1 MTVAASDTRLP
12 GLHELAR
19 LLEAHERFAVVSHVA
34 PDGDAIGSTVALAR
48 MLRRLGKD
56 VVVVHGEGTPEAF
69 AYLGTE
75 EWQRALPTDI
85 AGRVAV
91 AVDCAAR
98 GRLACDGAFEQALLT
113 VNIDHHATNDL
124 YATVNVVAAA
134 TAATCEILAELCSAL
149 GLPLDDSIAEPL
161 YAGLRTDTLRSEGAG
176 NIDATSSAWLARLR
190 AALTRAD
197 TFEEEILAVDP
208 TAHAL
213 AEIALGRLQRRGRI
227 LTTVI
232 DLADQQRCGVAPAFD
247 MAARTAV
254 LNALSERA
262 ETEDA
267 DAAVL
272 VFQRSSG
279 EWIASL
285 RGRAEQ
291 LDASAVAVRFGGGGH
306 RHAAGLPVPAGA
318 VPDEFADV
326 LAAAVASALGG

>member
-1 MTVAASDTRLP
+1 MTVAASAARLP
-12 GLHELAR
+12 GLDELAR

-34 PDGDAIGSTVALAR
+34 PDGDAIGSTVGLAR

-56 VVVVHGEGTPEAF
+56 VALVHGEGAPAAF
-69 AYLGTE
+69 AYLGAE
-75 EWQRALPTDI
+75 EWQRALPGDV
-85 AGRVAV
+85 AGRVAI

-98 GRLACDGAFEQALLT
+98 SRLACDGAFERALLT
-113 VNIDHHATNDL
+113 VNIDHHATNDR
-124 YATVNVVAAA
+124 YATVNVVAPA
-134 TAATCEILAELCSAL
+134 TAATCEILAELCDAL
-149 GLPLDDSIAEPL
+149 GLPLDDAVAEPL

-176 NIDATSSAWLARLR
+176 AIDATSSGWLARLR

-197 TFEEEILAVDP
+197 AFEEEILAVDP

-213 AEIALGRLQRRGRI
+213 AEIALGRLRRHGRV
-227 LTTVI
+227 LATVV
-232 DLADQQRCGVAPAFD
+232 DRDDQERCGVAPEFD

-254 LNALSERA
+254 LHALSERA
-262 ETEDA
+262 EAEEA

-285 RGRAEQ
+285 RGRAEE
-291 LDASAVAVRFGGGGH
+291 LDASAIAVRFGGGGH

-318 VPDEFADV
+318 VPAAFAGV
-326 LAAAVASALGG
+326 LAAAVAAELAP